1 MSELDQL
8 ETLRRGD
15 STGRLARAAQ
25 TAQRPADAA
34 AAVASWLA
42 QTPQMH
48 TPHLRSSH
56 PAGEV
61 PVTLILPPELQPI
74 GAMAVRLA
82 GGATRLAD
90 APLTLGYTPPAALQ
104 VGEWAFP
111 ATPPVDASAHPAYTL
126 LALLGLLA
134 AARPHMPPWP
144 APAPALLE
152 ALACCHPTVPSADN
166 PAKQIAL
173 RLHGRIPCFWGAEL
187 EAAAAQAWTA
197 AFLWSAETM
206 ALAAHQD
213 ELSRLL
219 VMARF
224 PRFWPNA
231 AALVHLVTP
240 DAPASLAAE
249 TGRLLARRRF
259 VLLELHAPAGLSLLD
274 RALYWLEMGEWVA
287 LYAAALNNVDPAA
300 QVPLEILFGA
310 G

>member
-8 ETLRRGD
+8 EALRQGD

-42 QTPQMH
+42 QTPQVQA
-48 TPHLRSSH
+48 PHAA
-56 PAGEV
+56 AGEV

-74 GAMAVRLA
+74 GALAAQLA
-82 GGATRLAD
+82 GGATRLAG
-90 APLTLGYTPPAALQ
+90 APLTLGYAPLAALQ
-104 VGEWAFP
+104 VGEWIFP
-111 ATPPVDASAHPAYTL
+111 ATPPIDAGAHPAYTL

-134 AARPHMPPWP
+134 AAHRHAPLYPS
-144 APAPALLE
+144 PAPALLE
-152 ALACCHPTVPSADN
+152 ALARCCPDVPSADN

-173 RLHGRIPCFWGAEL
+173 RLHGRIPCFWGANL

-197 AFLWSAETM
+197 ALLWSAETM

-231 AALVHLVTP
+231 AVLVHLITP
-240 DAPASLAAE
+240 DAPAGLAAE

-259 VLLELHAPAGLSLLD
+259 AMLDLHAPAGLALLD
-274 RALYWLEMGEWVA
+274 RALYWLDMGEWVA

-300 QVPLEILFGA
+300 QVPLDILFGGA
-310 G
+310 